1 MADTTLNP
9 TLTEAS
15 TTSSPNASLLSPSPS
30 HLTTTSIDNH
40 PLQITQHKLNGSNF
54 REWSQLII
62 LVIKGKGKSGYLTGS
77 IPAPPATT
85 ANYGLW
91 EAENSTIMAWLI
103 NSMEPKIGRTYLFYK
118 TAKEVWESVQ
128 EMYSDLEDFS
138 QCFEVRSAIRNTKQ
152 GMNSVTEYF
161 NVLVGLWHEM
171 DMFYAITW
179 ESPTDSTQYNKMIE
193 RERIFDF
200 LYGLNP
206 DLDEVRGRILGTKP
220 LLSLKEVFSEER
232 KTTKEK

>member
-1 MADTTLNP
+1 
-9 TLTEAS
+9 
-15 TTSSPNASLLSPSPS
+15 
-30 HLTTTSIDNH
+30 
-40 PLQITQHKLNGSNF
+40 
-54 REWSQLII
+54 
-62 LVIKGKGKSGYLTGS
+62 
-77 IPAPPATT
+77 
-85 ANYGLW
+85 
-91 EAENSTIMAWLI
+91 
-103 NSMEPKIGRTYLFYK
+103 MEPKIRRTYLFYK
-118 TAKEVWESVQ
+118 MAKEVWKSVQ

-152 GMNSVTEYF
+152 GMNSVTKYF

-206 DLDEVRGRILGTKP
+206 NLDEVRGRILGTKP
-220 LLSLKEVFSEER
+220 LLSLKKVFSEVRREESRR
-232 KTTKEK
+232 KVMLQNPSDSVLTHQHSTLASVKQGDVFAESRAREKLWCDHCKRPNHTKENCWKIHGKPANWKPQLMRDNPKVAAYNAEAPTENKSNLNLS